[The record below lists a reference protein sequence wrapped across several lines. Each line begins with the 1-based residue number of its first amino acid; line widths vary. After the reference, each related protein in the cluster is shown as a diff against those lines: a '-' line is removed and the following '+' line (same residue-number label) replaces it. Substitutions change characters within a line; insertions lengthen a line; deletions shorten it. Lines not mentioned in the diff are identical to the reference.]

1 MPPLLTLRDASFGYG
16 GRAVVSGVD
25 LTVDAGAFVGIVGHN
40 GSGKSTLLRGVL
52 GLIEPLAGRVERNT
66 RAIGYV
72 PQRETL
78 DALFPLRADEIVHMG
93 AYGRLRGLRRLQAAE
108 RDRART
114 CLARVGL
121 AERASSPFASLSGG
135 QRQRVLLA
143 RALMVEPELL
153 VLDEPTSGVDAES
166 QVEIAELLHRLST
179 EAGTAVLM
187 VSHDVDWVR
196 ESADTVRLVSEGRV
210 T

>member
-16 GRAVVSGVD
+16 GRAVVTGVD
-25 LTVDAGAFVGIVGHN
+25 LALDAGAFVGIVGPN

-52 GLIEPLAGRVERNT
+52 GLIEPLSGHVERNA

-78 DALFPLRADEIVHMG
+78 DAIFPLRADEVVHMG
-93 AYGRLRGLRRLQAAE
+93 AYGRLRGLRGLRSSE
-108 RDRART
+108 RERAWK
-114 CLARVGL
+114 CLERVGL

-143 RALMVEPELL
+143 RALMVEPDLL
-153 VLDEPTSGVDAES
+153 VLDEPTSGVDHES
-166 QVEIAELLHRLST
+166 QEAIAEILHRLSS
-179 EAGTAVLM
+179 EGVTAVLL
-187 VSHDVDWVR
+187 VSHDIEWVHAAAH
-196 ESADTVRLVSEGRV
+196 SVRLVSEGRV